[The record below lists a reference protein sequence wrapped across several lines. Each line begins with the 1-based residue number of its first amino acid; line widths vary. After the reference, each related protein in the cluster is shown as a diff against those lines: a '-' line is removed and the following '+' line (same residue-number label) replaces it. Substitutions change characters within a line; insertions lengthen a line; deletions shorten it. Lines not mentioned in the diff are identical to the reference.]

1 MFHFFFA
8 FRELFLRRLCHMP
21 GRAAR
26 KQNVATVGC
35 NGRRPVAGRCR
46 FFLCVCLFLLFLSL
60 SLRILV
66 STEFSLSRLPVIES
80 TPFYGPPRP

>member
-1 MFHFFFA
+1 MFHFFL
-8 FRELFLRRLCHMP
+8 LFVSYFYGDCVTCQDEPLVNKMSPPLGAM
-21 GRAAR
+21 AVAR
-26 KQNVATVGC
+26 WL
-35 NGRRPVAGRCR
+35 AGVV